1 MKRSIILIGLLVSC
15 DTEVEQR
22 QDVQAELVIRY
33 PEMAKCFDML
43 AQDLISEDTFKTCL
57 EYTSQHTIT
66 IDALGNIQ
74 EILPD
79 VKASDKLQEGI

>member
-1 MKRSIILIGLLVSC
+1 MKRSIMLIGLLISC
-15 DTEVEQR
+15 GAEVDQH

-66 IDALGNIQ
+66 IDASGNIQ